1 MLIRIFTSPDSADP
15 SDHVGSPSP
24 LVKIRIN
31 VDGEQGFQGRVSER
45 SKLCRNSKRSDNTR
59 NTKFT
64 NRQGLMEGNGH
75 YDGENAHQ
83 SHGGHQE
90 EESRVGKIRDLLFGE
105 QMVGYEERFAQ
116 LEQNLNTKVDELRR
130 DVEKLLADLRVE
142 LSEKSESIERDG
154 VKRDRLATKLEAL
167 AASLRDRSE

>member
-1 MLIRIFTSPDSADP
+1 MRTGNRIFRGGFLKDQNFAEAQNAVILLETLNSLTDKDSWKGTDITMGKTLIKVMA
-15 SDHVGSPSP
+15 G
-24 LVKIRIN
+24 IR
-31 VDGEQGFQGRVSER
+31 RRKAVSER
-45 SKLCRNSKRSDNTR
+45 YGIS
-59 NTKFT
+59 F
-64 NRQGLMEGNGH
+64 
-75 YDGENAHQ
+75 
-83 SHGGHQE
+83 
-90 EESRVGKIRDLLFGE
+90 
-105 QMVGYEERFAQ
+105 EERFAQ